1 MSIPFLIFGFV
12 LLVIGGDFL
21 VRASVALSL
30 KLNFSKLVIGM
41 TVVSFA
47 TSAPELLVS
56 LNAALSGA
64 PAIAIN
70 NVVGSN
76 IANIGLV
83 LGITA
88 IIGSIG
94 IDASFYR
101 IHWPVMMLFS
111 GMLYYFLWNDH
122 QLSAIEGGVLFI
134 ALIAFVAYLIRGQ
147 KRTTDTTDDIEEVD
161 DALAVVP
168 GSKIGLWLFIG
179 ATALYFGSE
188 WLVKGATEIALILGV
203 SEAVIGVTMIAIGT
217 SVPEL
222 AASVIAAVKKEKA
235 ISLGNLIGSN
245 IFNIGSVLGVTSI
258 IKTIPVTE
266 PLILSRDIF
275 WMLLFAVS
283 ILVLALLPK
292 RNQINQIKG
301 LVLVVLYGVF
311 IFIAFRGS

>member
-311 IFIAFRGS
+311 IFIAFRGT

>member
-134 ALIAFVAYLIRGQ
+134 ALIAFVAYLIHGQ
-147 KRTTDTTDDIEEVD
+147 KRTTEATDDIEEVD

-283 ILVLALLPK
+283 VLVLALLPK

-311 IFIAFRGS
+311 IFIAFRG